1 MTTLGAGTY
10 NTILGENRNA
20 ATDSLLAAQKHLD
33 DYHDE
38 QKTQKIIEQGEN
50 QKVGAM
56 DAGAATGGVSNLA
69 RFAVRKATSG
79 KSFAQMATEDFNN
92 LRGKT
97 PSAPA
102 ESFNTIA
109 TSEGTVDKATG
120 KLSKGEGGGVE
131 VAETASE
138 NSTTQGGYD
147 TRGIKYEADELD
159 ELGAAP
165 SVDTTKSV
173 QDVGGGR
180 RVVLDSQ
187 GEGEGGGAAGFTAEA
202 PAAPAGAAADAADT
216 GIADSAKAAADAA
229 GKIGGVAAGD
239 AAASMAKTIAA
250 KSAFWGGK
258 ALGNIGGAID
268 LVKDINSAAKGG
280 DFFGGDGTSKL
291 DEVGNGLT
299 LAGSALDIAG
309 IALPF
314 LEPFGLALTAAG
326 AVSSTA
332 GSLGDE
338 QDEEDKDKSNFQT
351 NQPPAAVPQG
361 AAGLGFVASAPTNP
375 VKMITGSSSF

>member
-10 NTILGENRNA
+10 NNILGENRNA
-20 ATDSLLAAQKHLD
+20 ETDSLLAAQKHLD

-92 LRGKT
+92 LRT

-109 TSEGTVDKATG
+109 TSNGTVDKATG
-120 KLSKGEGGGVE
+120 VLTQGGEGGVK
-131 VAETASE
+131 VAETAAE
-138 NSTTQGGYD
+138 NSTVSSIAGP
-147 TRGIKYEADELD
+147 K
-159 ELGAAP
+159 AA
-165 SVDTTKSV
+165 
-173 QDVGGGR
+173 
-180 RVVLDSQ
+180 
-187 GEGEGGGAAGFTAEA
+187 ATAEA
-202 PAAPAGAAADAADT
+202 TADAATDAGKMT
-216 GIADSAKAAADAA
+216 GVAADAA
-229 GKIGGVAAGD
+229 GKIGGQAAADAAG
-239 AAASMAKTIAA
+239 SMAKTIAM

-268 LVKDINSAAKGG
+268 LVQDINSAAKGG

-299 LAGSALDIAG
+299 IAGSVLDVAG

-326 AVSSTA
+326 ALSSTA

-338 QDEEDKDKSNFQT
+338 QDQEDKDKSNFQT
-351 NQPPAAVPQG
+351 NQPPAPVPQG

>member
-20 ATDSLLAAQKHLD
+20 INDALLASQKHLD

-69 RFAVRKATSG
+69 RFAVRKAQSG
-79 KSFAQMATEDFNN
+79 KSFAQMAMDDFNE

-109 TSEGTVDKATG
+109 TSEGSVDKATG
-120 KLSKGEGGGVE
+120 KLSKGAEGGVE
-131 VAETASE
+131 VAETATE
-138 NSTTQGGYD
+138 NQTTQGGFD
-147 TRGIKYEADELD
+147 SRGIKYSAEEID

-165 SVDTTKSV
+165 SVDTARSV
-173 QDVGGGR
+173 QNVGGGR
-180 RVVLDSQ
+180 RVVIDSA
-187 GEGEGGGAAGFTAEA
+187 GEGEGGAARGFTAEA
-202 PAAPAGAAADAADT
+202 PAAPGLEAADT
-216 GIADSAKAAADAA
+216 GISDTVKAASEAA

-239 AAASMAKTIAA
+239 AAVSMAKTIAA

-258 ALGNIGGAID
+258 ALGNVGGAID

-280 DFFGGDGTSKL
+280 DFFGGEGTSKL

-314 LEPFGLALTAAG
+314 LEPLGLALTAAG

-338 QDEEDKDKSNFQT
+338 QDEEDKDKENFQS